1 MAELTNERK
10 VPPWVARASLW
21 FWLTGA
27 GLWISYQVFEGLR
40 SLLVQLVLALFFS
53 FAMEPAVDR
62 LHERGMSRGVA
73 TGVTMLC
80 VMTLIMGFLA
90 AMGSLIA
97 NQLNQLVADL
107 PGYVESGQLWLE
119 KNLNITVEDEVL
131 LDQIQA
137 EGQASQYASSVANS
151 LLQAGSSILG
161 ILLQILTI
169 ALFTFYFTADG
180 PRFRSAICSVL
191 PPSKQHE
198 VLRGWELAI
207 SKTGAFLSSRLILAI
222 ASAAFH
228 WIVFAVLG
236 LPSAVA
242 MALWVGLISQF
253 VPVIGTYIAGVLP
266 ALVALGIEPVKALW
280 VIAAVAIYQQIEN
293 YLLQPRIT
301 AQTLNMHPAIAFG
314 AVLAGAALFGAT
326 GAVLALPFVA
336 TLQAFL
342 TVYIERHNVVENSL
356 VKIVRDGAEQGLQHL
371 EDLTDPED
379 LDETDPDD
387 REVEE
392 EDDQEPAT

>member
-1 MAELTNERK
+1 MAELIHERG
-10 VPPWVARASLW
+10 VPPKWVRKASLW

-27 GLWISYQVFEGLR
+27 LLWFGYQVLEDLR
-40 SLLVQLVLALFFS
+40 SILIQLVLALFIS
-53 FAMEPAVDR
+53 FAMEPAVNW
-62 LHERGMSRGVA
+62 LHARGFSRGA
-73 TGVTMLC
+73 GTGITMLS
-80 VMTLIMGFLA
+80 VAILILGFLA

-97 NQLNQLVADL
+97 DQLNQLVTDL
-107 PGYVESGQLWLE
+107 PGYVESGQFWLE
-119 KNLNITVEDEVL
+119 ENLDITVKDEVL

-161 ILLQILTI
+161 ILFQVLTV

-180 PRFRSAICSVL
+180 PRFRSSICSVL
-191 PPSKQHE
+191 PPTRQHE
-198 VLRGWELAI
+198 VLRIWELAI

-222 ASAAFH
+222 ASAVFH

-266 ALVALGIEPVKALW
+266 ALVALGVDPARALW
-280 VIAAVAIYQQIEN
+280 VIGAVAIYQQIEN

-301 AQTLNMHPAIAFG
+301 AKTLNMHPAIAFG
-314 AVLAGAALFGAT
+314 AVLVGAALFGAT

-336 TLQAFL
+336 TLQSFL
-342 TVYIERHNVVENSL
+342 TVYIERHKVVENSL
-356 VKIVRDGAEQGLQHL
+356 IGDEANTSPSDDSG
-371 EDLTDPED
+371 ED
-379 LDETDPDD
+379 LDGCTPIESGPDKTNSD
-387 REVEE
+387 VE
-392 EDDQEPAT
+392 